1 MRIAISTGGGD
12 CPGLN
17 AVIRAVVRTAIA
29 EKGWQVSGILDG
41 LTGLHDTSRITQ
53 LDTTSVRDILDR
65 GGTMLGSTN
74 KGNPMRHP
82 VERDGAIVEVD
93 ITGELIERARALGID
108 AMVFVGGDGTQAIAQ
123 RFFEQGF
130 PVVGVPKTIDNDLD
144 ATDVTFGFDT
154 AVQIAMEGL
163 DRLRTTAASHDR
175 VMILELMGR
184 HAGWITLHAGLAGDA
199 DVILLPEIPYDPD
212 AIVRH
217 LERRRRSGL
226 THSVICIAEGAYPR
240 GGELAWQTEAKPGEN
255 ARLGGAGE
263 VLQRLLAER
272 SRSESRV
279 TVLGHLQRG
288 GSPSAVDRILG
299 TRFGVHAVD
308 LIAAERFGR
317 MVCLRGTEVDDVPIL
332 EAIGRMKAVPV
343 DGSLV
348 RAARAV
354 GVCLGDE
361 PA

>member
-17 AVIRAVVRTAIA
+17 AVIRAVVRTAIV

-41 LTGLHDTSRITQ
+41 LTGLHTTTRIHQ
-53 LDTTSVRDILDR
+53 LDPTSVRDILDR
-65 GGTMLGSTN
+65 GGTILGSTN
-74 KGNPMRHP
+74 RGNPLRHP
-82 VERDGAIVEVD
+82 VEIDGRIEERDV
-93 ITGELIERARALGID
+93 TGDLIERARALDIE
-108 AMVFVGGDGTQAIAQ
+108 AIVFVGGDGTQAIAQ
-123 RFFEQGF
+123 AFHDKGF

-154 AVQIAMEGL
+154 AVGIAMEAL

-184 HAGWITLHAGLAGDA
+184 HAGWITLHAGIAGDA
-199 DVILLPEIPYDPD
+199 DVILLPEIPYNID
-212 AIVRH
+212 AVVRH
-217 LERRRRSGL
+217 LQRRKRSGI
-226 THSVICIAEGAYPR
+226 THSVVCIAEGARPSN
-240 GGELAWQTEAKPGEN
+240 GELAWLKPAEPGAN

-263 VLQRLLAER
+263 VLAGLLAER
-272 SRSESRV
+272 MNVESRV
-279 TVLGHLQRG
+279 TVLGHIQRG

-308 LIAAERFGR
+308 LIAQGRFGE
-317 MVCLRGTEVDDVPIL
+317 MVCLRGTEVDSVPICD
-332 EAIGRMKAVPV
+332 AIGRMKEVPV
-343 DGSLV
+343 DGSLI

-354 GVCLGDE
+354 GTCMGDE
-361 PA
+361 VD